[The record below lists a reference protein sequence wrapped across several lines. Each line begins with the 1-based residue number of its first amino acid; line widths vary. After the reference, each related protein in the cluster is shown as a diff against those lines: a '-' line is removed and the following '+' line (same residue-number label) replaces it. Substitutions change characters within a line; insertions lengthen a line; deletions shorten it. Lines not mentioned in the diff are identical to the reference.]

1 MQLKQLKIGNITLRN
16 NLILAPMAGVT
27 DFIFRN
33 IVWEFGIGLTVSEM
47 VSAKSIVYGNKNT
60 MRLLENNQSPWAVQF
75 FGHEP
80 DILAEAIK
88 RLDENGVL
96 FDIVDINMGC
106 PMPKIVNN
114 SDGASLARNPVLA
127 GKMIESAVK
136 ASSKPVTIK
145 IRLGFT
151 SDTIN
156 ALEMALIAQESGASL
171 VAIHGRTRDQYYAG
185 EANWDEIISV
195 KNILKIPVIGNGD
208 IFTPE
213 CAKKR
218 LEESNCD
225 GIMLARGVMGN
236 PWLVSRTIKYLETG
250 IISPP
255 PNTEEII
262 NLAIRH
268 LRMVEAHP
276 FARIEEMRKHVS
288 WYTKGLKGSAE
299 VRRKINTAKTCDEME
314 DILNSLT

>member
-1 MQLKQLKIGNITLRN
+1 MKLKIGTVTIRN
-16 NLILAPMAGVT
+16 NLIMAPMAGVT
-27 DFIFRN
+27 DFLFRN
-33 IVWEFGIGLTVSEM
+33 IVWEHGIGLTVSEM

-60 MRLLENNQSPWAVQF
+60 MRLLENNQSPWSIQF

-80 DILAEAIK
+80 DILSEAIK
-88 RLDENGVL
+88 RLDEIP

-114 SDGASLARNPVLA
+114 GDGASLMKNPILA
-127 GKMIESAVK
+127 GKMIDSAVK
-136 ASSKPVTIK
+136 ASPRPVAVK
-145 IRLGFT
+145 IRLGFS
-151 SDTIN
+151 SDTVN
-156 ALEMALIAQESGASL
+156 AVEMALIAQESGASM

-185 EANWDEIISV
+185 EANWDVISSV
-195 KNILKIPVIGNGD
+195 KKAVKIPIIGNGD

-225 GIMLARGVMGN
+225 GLMLARGVMGN
-236 PWLVSRTIKYLETG
+236 PWLVSRTLKYLETG
-250 IISPP
+250 IVPP
-255 PNTEEII
+255 PPSIEEII
-262 NLAIRH
+262 SLAIRH

-276 FARIEEMRKHVS
+276 FARIEEMRKHLS

-299 VRRKINTAKTCDEME
+299 VRCLINTAKTCDEME
-314 DILNSLT
+314 NILKELLK